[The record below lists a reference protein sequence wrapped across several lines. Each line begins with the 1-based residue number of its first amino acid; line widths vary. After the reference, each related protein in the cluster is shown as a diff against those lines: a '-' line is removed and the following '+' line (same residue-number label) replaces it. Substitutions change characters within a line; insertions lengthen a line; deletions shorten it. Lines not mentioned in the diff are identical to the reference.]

1 MNLQA
6 QFSAAMKEALR
17 AGEKQRL
24 GAIRLM
30 MAEVQRAEI
39 GREAMSETEVLSILN
54 RMVKQRREAA
64 TQFEQAGRDELAAQ
78 EKAEISVIQEFL
90 PAPLSREEIAALAA
104 KAIADTGASSPKDM
118 GQIMTALKKDLAGRA
133 DMKEV
138 STLVQEQLKG

>member
-1 MNLQA
+1 
-6 QFSAAMKEALR
+6 MKVALR
-17 AGEKQRL
+17 SGEKQRL
-24 GAIRLM
+24 GAIRLI

-39 GREAMSETEVLSILN
+39 GREPMSKTEVWEILN

-64 TQFEQAGRDELAAQ
+64 EQFEQARREELAAQ

-90 PAPLSREEIAALAA
+90 PAPLSREEIAALTT

-118 GQIMTALKKDLAGRA
+118 GRIMAILKKDLVGRA

-138 STLVQEQLKG
+138 SALVQEQLQG